1 MLDLSTVK
9 PLWTTPTLTTQ
20 DEIYHDKGN
29 EARLAEVCAKQ
40 ETSNNRS
47 RAFWPVGNN
56 RRNKLLDEK
65 NFARH
70 FNLIKFSKRD
80 LICCCGKKIIMRE

>member
-9 PLWTTPTLTTQ
+9 LWTIPAFTTQ

-40 ETSNNRS
+40 ERSNNRS
-47 RAFWPVGNN
+47 YALWHAGNN
-56 RRNKLLDEK
+56 WRNQLLVEK
-65 NFARH
+65 
-70 FNLIKFSKRD
+70 KFKEQTS
-80 LICCCGKKIIMRE
+80 